1 MNNSYIKVKIKGK
14 NINNYLKW
22 LIKTNL
28 NIININIVSHNE
40 MILITEYKSYKL
52 LKKYSKTYDVSIIK
66 KYGKL
71 RFIEFIKTNY
81 IILFSIIISIALL
94 YTLSNYIFKIDI
106 VYNDKEVVNK
116 LKKEL
121 STYGIDR
128 FKKKKSRSYLEKVK
142 KNILKNNKD
151 TLEWIEIEEDG
162 TKYIIKLVE
171 RKKEAKEK
179 EYIYQSIVASK
190 NATITSIKAYS
201 GEKVKNINQYVQK
214 GETIISGI
222 MQKPDGTNIY
232 EKAKGLIYGEVWYKV
247 NLEYPLYYQEE
258 KVTGKNKSIITIN
271 FLRKKIRVFPYK
283 KYKQFKYNSSNLFES
298 KLLPISISKEELY
311 EVLVKEEIYTEEKA
325 ISLATNLAKK
335 KLKEKN
341 NKIKEI
347 NDVKILEK
355 TNLGSKIKLTLFISA
370 EEDITK
376 IIEVKEEMLDKSNE

>member
-40 MILITEYKSYKL
+40 MLLITEYKSYKL

-81 IILFSIIISIALL
+81 IILFSIIISIVLL

-121 STYGIDR
+121 STYGIDQ

-142 KNILKNNKD
+142 KIILKNNKD

-171 RKKEAKEK
+171 RKKEVKEK

-370 EEDITK
+370 KEDITK

>member
-40 MILITEYKSYKL
+40 MLLITEYKSYKL

-71 RFIEFIKTNY
+71 RFIEFIKINY

-121 STYGIDR
+121 STYGIDQ

-171 RKKEAKEK
+171 RKKEVKEK
-179 EYIYQSIVASK
+179 EYIYQSIIASK

-355 TNLGSKIKLTLFISA
+355 TNLGLKIKLTLFISA